1 LAGNIRPQK
10 QTTGDRRNFPP
21 ASRICP
27 HSREISHV
35 NFDRRNF
42 IGVAAAASA
51 SAGVAA
57 FVSRPGISHLATP
70 PAPVAKPQPVPAA
83 AKHAEP
89 PTLLRKGIA
98 ALDRHGSKIA
108 QRDHIGL
115 VDFSAHSSK
124 RRFQLVDVANGKIL
138 AAYLVA
144 HGKGSDPA
152 NTGWLHSFSN
162 EPGSNASSQGSF
174 LTGDDY
180 YGKHGHSRRLIG
192 LDPDNDQALSR
203 AIVLHGAPYVGH
215 GFIAALGRIGRSL
228 GCFAVGENLIGEVM
242 SRLGPGH
249 LLFAAK

>member
-1 LAGNIRPQK
+1 
-10 QTTGDRRNFPP
+10 
-21 ASRICP
+21 
-27 HSREISHV
+27 V

-57 FVSRPGISHLATP
+57 LVSRPGISHLAP
-70 PAPVAKPQPVPAA
+70 PAPAPKAAPVAAVARHDEQ
-83 AKHAEP
+83 
-89 PTLLRKGIA
+89 PTLLRKGLA
-98 ALDRHGSKIA
+98 ALDRHDSKIA
-108 QRDHIGL
+108 QRDVIGL

-144 HGKGSDPA
+144 HGKGSDPG

-174 LTGDDY
+174 LTTDDY
-180 YGKHGHSRRLIG
+180 FGKHGHSRRLIG
-192 LDPDNDQALSR
+192 LDPDNDQALPR

-215 GFIAALGRIGRSL
+215 GFLTALGRIGRSL